1 MSIKKVS
8 LTWERYLT
16 RQCTA
21 FHAIGHVA
29 MHVKGGMAPYLDAI
43 LINIKEGLHARG

>member
-1 MSIKKVS
+1 MTSADDDPP
-8 LTWERYLT
+8 
-16 RQCTA
+16 A